1 MVFVTG
7 GETTPPR
14 ACVRG
19 GGWFRFGGFDAVES
33 VVTGESPGA
42 EHRGEAWVVLSQVW
56 RSAFVSLPYFSILFD
71 QLGGGEVPQM
81 KHSFQSW

>member
-81 KHSFQSW
+81 KHSFQSR